1 MKPDIAQSGGN
12 SEMGWGSD
20 LVAELLRSLGI
31 KYVCINPGSSF
42 RGLHDSLVNYLG
54 NDRPQMILALH
65 EQSVVAIAHGYYKAA
80 GEPMAVVLHSNVG
93 LMAGMMSIFNAWCD
107 RVPILI
113 LGATGAVDSAVRRS
127 WIDWNHT
134 FRDQGALVRHYVK
147 WDEQPASTNAAIESV
162 LRTYQRAC
170 SAPCG
175 PGYVILD
182 RRLQE
187 DALRGE
193 IAIPD
198 IRRYRPSQ
206 GAAPSPDM

>member
-1 MKPDIAQSGGN
+1 MKPDIAKGGGN
-12 SEMGWGSD
+12 SQIGWGSD
-20 LVAELLRSLGI
+20 LIAELLRNLGI

-54 NDRPQMILALH
+54 NDRPRMILALH

-113 LGATGAVDSAVRRS
+113 LGATGAVDTAVRRS

-147 WDEQPASTNAAIESV
+147 WDEQPASANAAIESV

-170 SAPCG
+170 TAPCG
-175 PGYVILD
+175 PG
-182 RRLQE
+182 
-187 DALRGE
+187 
-193 IAIPD
+193 
-198 IRRYRPSQ
+198 
-206 GAAPSPDM
+206 